1 MDREVGQSY
10 KHSKLADTV
19 IGVFYEVYNELGFG
33 FIESVYRNALQLALI
48 EKGLAVEPE
57 KPTSVYFRGK
67 KVGDFRADL
76 IVNDLVLLELQT
88 AEAIA
93 IAHEAQPLNYLRS
106 TTLELGLILN
116 FGPKPQVRRL
126 LFDNDR
132 KQSRAHRA
140 GALNDL
146 N

>member
-1 MDREVGQSY
+1 MTLINNEVGRTY
-10 KHSKLADTV
+10 KHSKLTDLI

-33 FIESVYRNALQLALI
+33 FLESVYRNALQLALI
-48 EKGLAVEPE
+48 EKQLVVMPE
-57 KPTSVYFRGK
+57 KAISVYFRGN

-76 IVNDLVLLELQT
+76 VVNDLVLLELKT

-93 IAHEAQPLNYLRS
+93 IAHEAQLLNYLRS
-106 TTLELGLILN
+106 TTMEIGLILN

-140 GALNDL
+140 GSSY
-146 N
+146 

>member
-1 MDREVGQSY
+1 MTLINNEVGRTY
-10 KHSKLADTV
+10 KHSKLTDLI

-33 FIESVYRNALQLALI
+33 FLESVYRNALQLALI
-48 EKGLAVEPE
+48 EKQLVVMPE
-57 KPTSVYFRGK
+57 KAISVYFRGN

-76 IVNDLVLLELQT
+76 VVNDLVLLELKT

-93 IAHEAQPLNYLRS
+93 IAHEAQILNYLRS
-106 TTLELGLILN
+106 TTMEIGLILN

-140 GALNDL
+140 GSSY
-146 N
+146 